1 MYPIFA
7 QTSLQEILPK
17 ELNEIGVLTKVVEKI
32 LKGEIR
38 NMLRY
43 NVEASIT
50 ISVELNNEYKV
61 WLMANW
67 NKDDQKY
74 NVIMYLQRNDI
85 DLLDKMDELTRDI
98 ESDRQ
103 SIKSDLC
110 KMVSY
115 LAEKNNFDQYI
126 KRYEYQMQCF
136 DKGNELLE
144 SESNNV

>member
-1 MYPIFA
+1 
-7 QTSLQEILPK
+7 
-17 ELNEIGVLTKVVEKI
+17 
-32 LKGEIR
+32 
-38 NMLRY
+38 MLRY

-50 ISVELNNEYKV
+50 ISVELNKEYKV

-74 NVIMYLQRNDI
+74 NVTMYLQRNDI
-85 DLLDKMDELTRDI
+85 DLLDKMDELTCKI

-126 KRYEYQMQCF
+126 TRYEYQMKCF

-144 SESNNV
+144 SEAKNV